1 MAEDIK
7 KLGKSFDTA
16 LNKLRADNKE
26 LAEKSKKEAANKFSI
41 ELKQAK
47 DSKLQSMKEVQT
59 AKDASKA
66 ASQSYKELQASL
78 DKMIDVTKEDKLI
91 AERKLEEA
99 KLASESADMQIKI
112 SENILTKASETL
124 QIKEKG
130 PVEENK
136 SDKTKEFEKLDE
148 QKAALEAMKVAIE
161 SQGKTASDMKEYQK
175 AELAVQNKEFNLRKK
190 NATSKSATKEI
201 QKEQDAAN
209 AKQGSYL
216 EKISMGISGLW
227 QSGKDATKKAAS
239 KGLDILKGTALAALY
254 LGIAMFLKSPY
265 FQKAVDFLK
274 NNVMPALMNFYENV
288 LKPIGEVIGDVFGK
302 QWDNVMALFDNIG
315 ESIQMFKDG
324 DILGGIN
331 GIINSLG
338 TFIIDSFDNLITG
351 VYNII
356 AKMFGLK
363 ETDSVFGSISKWFG
377 EMFDNVV
384 NFFSEM
390 GGKVKNFF
398 TDIYDNTIKNIKE
411 SFETMFA
418 FISELNMFKFIKET
432 INNIVDK
439 VKALFSPGGFS
450 LENIFGLGKSLFDL
464 VYAPINLAVN
474 GIKDMFNLG
483 DPDKP
488 FKLSEFISETIQSVV
503 KIFTDWFGSIKIPS
517 IGEVISMA
525 KDGFK
530 KLGSFFLGGGNT
542 KEEKVEKLYERQEKI
557 LEEMKGLSSTKR
569 QEKMKEYEAVG
580 KEIDAVQNSG
590 DDNVAEKKD
599 DSVKT
604 TPLGN
609 PIPKGKV
616 LNKLTGETLNFS
628 KKETYKGMHQDMAD
642 TLARDNSSASV
653 VNNTKETVLTT
664 KPRTAK
670 FTTVKSK
677 PTEKIIEMRKASGL
691 DVGGK
696 YDYDVIKK
704 IPVEKSGGA
713 PIIINAPTN
722 TNAPTNNNS
731 TNVTSSTFVEP
742 DAMFRRNTQFAI

>member
-1 MAEDIK
+1 MAEESQEIKKGFSSFLERFSADNAEKREADKKSLDGQKQELTQLKATIEAQGGVAAKNAEYNKADLDIK
-7 KLGKSFDTA
+7 
-16 LNKLRADNKE
+16 
-26 LAEKSKKEAANKFSI
+26 
-41 ELKQAK
+41 
-47 DSKLQSMKEVQT
+47 
-59 AKDASKA
+59 
-66 ASQSYKELQASL
+66 
-78 DKMIDVTKEDKLI
+78 
-91 AERKLEEA
+91 
-99 KLASESADMQIKI
+99 
-112 SENILTKASETL
+112 
-124 QIKEKG
+124 
-130 PVEENK
+130 
-136 SDKTKEFEKLDE
+136 
-148 QKAALEAMKVAIE
+148 
-161 SQGKTASDMKEYQK
+161 
-175 AELAVQNKEFNLRKK
+175 NKEFNLQKR
-190 NATSKSATKEI
+190 SATNKGAQEEI

-590 DDNVAEKKD
+590 
-599 DSVKT
+599 
-604 TPLGN
+604 
-609 PIPKGKV
+609 
-616 LNKLTGETLNFS
+616 
-628 KKETYKGMHQDMAD
+628 KETYKGMHQDMAD